1 MVIISKMCNVNASSS
16 SNPICIG
23 GTVSLSTDA
32 ASNISWS
39 TGSSASVIAVT
50 PSVTTT
56 YSVTGTATNNC
67 STTAIITITVLPLPN
82 ITTASSPS
90 VLCVGKPGT
99 VTAYGGSTY
108 TWSAGGNG
116 QTMTVSPNVTTT
128 YSVTGASSA
137 GCKKSQT
144 VVVNVN
150 TNSLTVTPAT
160 SVCKGSSANLTA
172 GGAETYTWSTG
183 LMFASIPVTPSV
195 TTVYTVGGTDI
206 HGCDLNN
213 SVVVT
218 VNDLPQITA
227 SSSASAVCK
236 GEAVTLSASGASTY
250 VWNTGATASSVTYTL
265 LVDVPYNYT
274 VTGTDNNGCSST
286 AFLTVNV
293 SKCTGVEEIAAEA
306 GTLIYPNP
314 ARDAVNIV
322 SVKDVKLRIVN
333 ELGQTVKEIVLDA
346 GNSHQ
351 VTVEGLA
358 PGVYYITGDSGGK
371 KLIIE

>member
-1 MVIISKMCNVNASSS
+1 
-16 SNPICIG
+16 
-23 GTVSLSTDA
+23 
-32 ASNISWS
+32 
-39 TGSSASVIAVT
+39 
-50 PSVTTT
+50 
-56 YSVTGTATNNC
+56 
-67 STTAIITITVLPLPN
+67 
-82 ITTASSPS
+82 
-90 VLCVGKPGT
+90 
-99 VTAYGGSTY
+99 
-108 TWSAGGNG
+108 
-116 QTMTVSPNVTTT
+116 MTVSPNVTTT
-128 YSVTGASSA
+128 YTVTGASSA

-333 ELGQTVKEIVLDA
+333 ELGQMVKEIVLDA
-346 GNSHQ
+346 GNSHH